1 MKIVK
6 SIFLSLLFISSLY
19 SNVTN
24 NITIDKSLQLTNNNL
39 SSLDLSITDLNL
51 LFGLSGLITSMY
63 FLLRIKKI

>member
-6 SIFLSLLFISSLY
+6 SIFLTLLFINSLY
-19 SNVTN
+19 CNVTK
-24 NITIDKSLQLTNNNL
+24 NITIDRTLQLTNNNL
-39 SSLDLSITDLNL
+39 NSLDLSITDLNL